1 MSSNGA
7 APGVIDVLLKKIS
20 DEGAAVG
27 RACDMQ
33 ESASKPEPIDW
44 TNIFFV
50 LAQNDALPLNV
61 LVPNGFKI

>member
-7 APGVIDVLLKKIS
+7 APGVMDALLKKIS
-20 DEGAAVG
+20 DEGEVA
-27 RACDMQ
+27 DMQ

-61 LVPNGFKI
+61 LVPKGFKI